1 MCKSFATVK
10 IAIGIEILVE
20 YMKTM
25 LIVFGIGL
33 RRTDRTSLVVQCVKD
48 PALSLLWLRSLLW
61 REFDPWP
68 GNFHMLQIWPKKKKG
83 ETKDI
88 FCNTNSRSILY
99 AFYFFCI
106 PFTYLIEYLVLGS
119 HDY

>member
-68 GNFHMLQIWPKKKKG
+68 GNFHMLQIWPKKKKRRN
-83 ETKDI
+83 K
-88 FCNTNSRSILY
+88 RHILQHQFQKHFVCLLLFLHT
-99 AFYFFCI
+99 FYLSDRVFSSWI
-106 PFTYLIEYLVLGS
+106 T
-119 HDY
+119 